1 MSSIVIIGGGLI
13 GSATAWYL
21 AKAGAAADVIVIEP
35 DPTYEFAATPRS
47 IGGIRFVQG
56 LRENL
61 LMSLYGRE
69 VYTQFG
75 TLIETGGDPV
85 STGYYTCGYMF
96 LGRGAGTVAG
106 FEADRRMS
114 ASAGADVRL
123 LDRKALEAMLP
134 SLDFADVDAA
144 LYSPDDARIDPH
156 AALQGFRRG
165 ASHLGVAYRQDRV
178 VAIEHDATKATA
190 VRLRSGDRQAAD
202 IVVNAANC
210 WAPDICRMVG
220 MTIPVEPVRR
230 QTFFFDTRATLE
242 PIPAIRDH
250 TGVSFRPEGA
260 GYIVGKTAADGGG
273 GFDWDLDY
281 REFDE
286 VLWPLMARR
295 CPPFEA
301 VKAKSGWVGHY
312 DQCRLDGNPIIG
324 PWIGGLGN
332 FHVAAGFSGHG
343 LQHAPAVARG
353 LAELILHGA
362 FRSLDLSL
370 FSYRRV
376 LDDRP
381 IRDSGPTP

>member
-1 MSSIVIIGGGLI
+1 MTGIVIIGGGLI

-21 AKAGAAADVIVIEP
+21 AKSGAAADVTVIEP

-47 IGGIRFVQG
+47 VGGIRFVQG

-69 VYTQFG
+69 VYTRFE

-85 STGYYTCGYMF
+85 SSGFYTCGYAF
-96 LGRGAGTVAG
+96 LGGGGAVAG
-106 FEADRRMS
+106 FEADQRMLT
-114 ASAGADVRL
+114 SAGADVRL
-123 LDRKALEAMLP
+123 LDRPALAAMLP
-134 SLDFADVDAA
+134 SLEFADVDAA
-144 LYSPDDARIDPH
+144 LYSPEDARIDPH

-165 ASHLGVAYRQDRV
+165 AIHLGVAYRRDRV
-178 VAIEHDATKATA
+178 VAIEHGAAKVAA
-190 VRLRSGDRQAAD
+190 VRLESGDRQAAAV
-202 IVVNAANC
+202 VVNAANC

-220 MTIPVEPVRR
+220 MAIPVEPVKR
-230 QTFFFDTRATLE
+230 QTFFFDTRAALE

-250 TGVSFRPEGA
+250 TGVSFRPEGS
-260 GYIVGKTAADGGG
+260 GYIVGRTAAGGAA
-273 GFDWDLDY
+273 GFDWTLDH

-286 VLWPLMARR
+286 TLWPLMAHR

-324 PWIGGLGN
+324 PWVGGLEN
-332 FHVAAGFSGHG
+332 FYVAAGFSGHG

-353 LAELILHGA
+353 LAELILHGE
-362 FRSLDLSL
+362 FRNLDLSL

-376 LDDRP
+376 LDNRP

>member
-1 MSSIVIIGGGLI
+1 MSQIVIIGGGLI

-21 AKAGAAADVIVIEP
+21 AKAGAAADVTVIEP

-69 VYTQFG
+69 VYTQFES
-75 TLIETGGDPV
+75 LIETGGDPV
-85 STGYYTCGYMF
+85 SAGYYTCGYMF
-96 LGRGAGTVAG
+96 LGRGAEAVAA

-114 ASAGADVRL
+114 TAAGADVRL
-123 LDRKALEAMLP
+123 LDRSALAAMLP
-134 SLDFADVDAA
+134 SLDCADVDAA
-144 LYSPDDARIDPH
+144 LYSPEDARIDPH

-165 ASHLGVAYRQDRV
+165 AIRLGVAYRQDRV
-178 VAIEHDATKATA
+178 VAIEHSATKAQA
-190 VRLRSGDRQAAD
+190 VQLESGARQAAD
-202 IVVNAANC
+202 VIVNAANC
-210 WAPDICRMVG
+210 WAPDVCRMIG

-230 QTFFFDTRATLE
+230 QTFFFDTRAALE

-250 TGVSFRPEGA
+250 TGVSFRPEGS
-260 GYIVGKTAADGGG
+260 GYIVGKTAAGGST
-273 GFDWDLDY
+273 GFDWTLDH

-286 VLWPLMARR
+286 TLWPLMARR
-295 CPPFEA
+295 CPAFEA

-312 DQCRLDGNPIIG
+312 DQCLLDGNPIIG
-324 PWIGGLGN
+324 PWVGGLEN
-332 FHVAAGFSGHG
+332 FYVAAGFSGHG
-343 LQHAPAVARG
+343 LQHAPAIARG
-353 LAELILHGA
+353 LAELILHGE
-362 FRSLDLSL
+362 FRNLDLSL